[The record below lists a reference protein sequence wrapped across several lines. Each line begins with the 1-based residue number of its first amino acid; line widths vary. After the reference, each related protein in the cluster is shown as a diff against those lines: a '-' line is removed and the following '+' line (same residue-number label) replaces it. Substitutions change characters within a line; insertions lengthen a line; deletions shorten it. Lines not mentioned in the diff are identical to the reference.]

1 VPGAK
6 LSKHEEIMKKTA
18 LFIIL
23 FISGASFLLGAS
35 SASRLF
41 LPGYGFALADEDWR
55 GEFDSICAKTGDS
68 MELSTDELKSLISR
82 CDKLKEV
89 IGTLDESTKKVFSK
103 RLQMC
108 RDLFAF
114 ALEAK
119 EKK

>member
-1 VPGAK
+1 
-6 LSKHEEIMKKTA
+6 MKKTA

-23 FISGASFLLGAS
+23 FISGASLLPGTS
-35 SASRLF
+35 PVGGLF
-41 LPGYGFALADEDWR
+41 LPGLGYASAEDDWR

-89 IGTLDESTKKVFSK
+89 LGKLDESTKKVFSK

-108 RDLFAF
+108 RDLYAF
-114 ALEAK
+114 SLEAK
-119 EKK
+119 EKKLSP

>member
-1 VPGAK
+1 
-6 LSKHEEIMKKTA
+6 MKKTA
-18 LFIIL
+18 LFMIL
-23 FISGASFLLGAS
+23 FISGVSLLPGAS
-35 SASRLF
+35 PAGRLF
-41 LPGYGFALADEDWR
+41 IPGPGYAFAEEDWR

-68 MELSTDELKSLISR
+68 MELPTEELKGLISR

-89 IGTLDESTKKVFSK
+89 IGKLDESTKKVFSK

-108 RDLFAF
+108 RDLYAF

>member
-1 VPGAK
+1 
-6 LSKHEEIMKKTA
+6 MKKTA

-23 FISGASFLLGAS
+23 FISGASLLSGAS
-35 SASRLF
+35 PVGGLF
-41 LPGYGFALADEDWR
+41 LPGLGYAYAEEDWR

-68 MELSTDELKSLISR
+68 MDLSTDELKSLISR

-89 IGTLDESTKKVFSK
+89 IGKLDESTKKVFSK

-108 RDLFAF
+108 RDVYAF

>member
-1 VPGAK
+1 
-6 LSKHEEIMKKTA
+6 MKKTA

-23 FISGASFLLGAS
+23 FISGASLLPGAS
-35 SASRLF
+35 PDGGLF
-41 LPGYGFALADEDWR
+41 LPGLGYASAEDDWR

-89 IGTLDESTKKVFSK
+89 LGKLDESTKKVFSK

-108 RDLFAF
+108 RDLYAF
-114 ALEAK
+114 SLEAK
-119 EKK
+119 EKKLGP

>member
-1 VPGAK
+1 
-6 LSKHEEIMKKTA
+6 MKKTA

-23 FISGASFLLGAS
+23 FISGGTLLFGAS
-35 SASRLF
+35 PIGGLF
-41 LPGYGFALADEDWR
+41 LPGYGFAFADEDWR

-68 MELSTDELKSLISR
+68 MELSTGELKSLISK
-82 CDKLKEV
+82 CDKLKVV